1 MTLNAEELAEVRG
14 GTTGIITGILF
25 LLGGLITVLFG
36 VLDGYYNS
44 IKCARR
50 R

>member
-1 MTLNAEELAEVRG
+1 MTLSVEELSEVRG
-14 GTTGIITGILF
+14 GASGVITGILF
-25 LLGGLITVLFG
+25 LLGGIITVLFG

-44 IKCARR
+44 IKCSRR